1 MKEFR
6 LPLLFELM
14 RKDKETIQRYKDF
27 LIELQNHLYDTDAKE
42 IATVLSIT
50 LPSVYLR
57 RKDPLKI
64 KFLEQKLLAD
74 FYQLDASPLGAY
86 LELIEGIDLRI
97 KQSSWKK
104 LSLMQRMGIGAAR
117 ALLLTRNPHAW
128 QLYEVEKIVDL
139 LITSE
144 EI

>member
-1 MKEFR
+1 MKKPQ
-6 LPLLFELM
+6 LPILIELM
-14 RKDKETIQRYKDF
+14 RKDKDTIQRYKDF
-27 LIELQNHLYDTDAKE
+27 LIELQNRLNASDAKE
-42 IATVLSIT
+42 TASLLSIT

-64 KFLEQKLLAD
+64 KFDEQKVLAEH
-74 FYQLDASPLGAY
+74 YGLETSPLGTY
-86 LELIEGIDLRI
+86 LELLEGIDLRI
-97 KQSSWKK
+97 KHSSWKK